1 MKTLKRTLCLF
12 LIITFSQSSF
22 AQEKS
27 EQVSNVAK
35 TDFSYDLLQ
44 KSYSKMDRIA
54 IVDKDQF
61 IKELQ
66 KVNFVNADVY
76 FSGVGFKKVEAL
88 KISGNV
94 TVLKDLL
101 ARVVSGTQI
110 TFDNATIKN
119 NDGTLIKDFQKGIL
133 FY

>member
-1 MKTLKRTLCLF
+1 MKTLKGTLCFF
-12 LIITFSQSSF
+12 LIISFSHTSF

-27 EQVSNVAK
+27 EQVAKVAK

-44 KSYSKMDRIA
+44 KSFSKSDRIA
-54 IVDKDQF
+54 IVDKDNF

-66 KVNFVNADVY
+66 KVNFVYADVY

-88 KISGNV
+88 KMAGNV
-94 TVLKDLL
+94 AVLKDLL
-101 ARVVSGTQI
+101 DRVVAGTQI

-119 NDGTLIKDFQKGIL
+119 NDGTLIKGFQKGIL